1 MPARGRARASSRD
14 SRAVAWVTR
23 ARKVRPVGL
32 HQLVQPQLLPS
43 ESDVCKGIGS
53 RGQDLPSLA
62 HASGIARP
70 PRCVTQQ
77 QAHSPERVLN
87 APSSPLFANAPQKLY
102 ELARSY
108 EMDKVPEK
116 EKRVLRELG
125 PDEMHAFG
133 THARQG
139 PSAARTG
146 WSAARGEVTKLCG
159 KLK

>member
-1 MPARGRARASSRD
+1 MAKIFRALPMPA
-14 SRAVAWVTR
+14 
-23 ARKVRPVGL
+23 GL
-32 HQLVQPQLLPS
+32 P
-43 ESDVCKGIGS
+43 G
-53 RGQDLPSLA
+53 LA
-62 HASGIARP
+62 CRP
-70 PRCVTQQ
+70 PQCVTQQ